1 VYKYGL
7 KYDDILRES
16 PQVLEALKRLP
27 EAELV
32 ARDQRLKRAF
42 DLSQKKEILPVEK
55 RMTDAFNTPYLRPVV
70 EEVEKEELERK
81 AWRV

>member
-1 VYKYGL
+1 M
-7 KYDDILRES
+7 
-16 PQVLEALKRLP
+16 LEALKRLP

-42 DLSQKKEILPVEK
+42 DLSQKKQVLPEAE
-55 RMTDAFNTPYLRPVV
+55 RMSDEHNTPYLRPVV
-70 EEVEKEELERK
+70 EEVEKEHLERK